1 MDKILNNQKVGS
13 SEQRRLRP
21 ARTAQG
27 FRKEISL
34 SAGFSLIELMVVIAI
49 MGTLS
54 ATAMPAYQS
63 YISAAEIAKVD
74 SAYSNAVTIVR
85 QEYSKDITMVSLGL
99 VSTLPLD
106 NAAWIKVFS
115 GTTKSSAPD
124 GGPAYRPGHQPN
136 NESLPT
142 GAVYVNVHSAY
153 LCITRSQFHELIALK
168 TRVWPDATTVEEL

>member
-1 MDKILNNQKVGS
+1 MDEILNNQKIGS

-34 SAGFSLIELMVVIAI
+34 SAGFSLIELMIAIAI

-54 ATAMPAYQS
+54 ATAMPAYRS
-63 YISAAEIAKVD
+63 YISTAEMVKVD
-74 SAYSNAVTIVR
+74 SAYSNAVKIVQ
-85 QEYSKDITMVSLGL
+85 QEYSKNTTMVALGL

-106 NAAWIKVFS
+106 DAAWIEAFS
-115 GTTKSSAPD
+115 GNTHSSAPD

-142 GAVYVNVHSAY
+142 GAVYVNVHSGY

-168 TRVWPDATTVEEL
+168 TRVWPDAITVEEL

>member
-1 MDKILNNQKVGS
+1 MDENLNNQKIVS
-13 SEQRRLRP
+13 SEQRRLKP

-34 SAGFSLIELMVVIAI
+34 SAGFSLIELMIAIAI

-54 ATAMPAYQS
+54 ATAMPAYRS
-63 YISAAEIAKVD
+63 YVSTAEMAKVD
-74 SAYSNAVTIVR
+74 SAYNNAIKTVQR
-85 QEYSKDITMVSLGL
+85 EYTKHTTMVSLGL

-106 NAAWIKVFS
+106 DAAWIEAFS
-115 GTTKSSAPD
+115 GNTHSSAPD

-136 NESLPT
+136 SESLPT
-142 GAVYVNVHSAY
+142 GAVYVTVHSGY

-168 TRVWPDATTVEEL
+168 TRVYPDAIEVVEL